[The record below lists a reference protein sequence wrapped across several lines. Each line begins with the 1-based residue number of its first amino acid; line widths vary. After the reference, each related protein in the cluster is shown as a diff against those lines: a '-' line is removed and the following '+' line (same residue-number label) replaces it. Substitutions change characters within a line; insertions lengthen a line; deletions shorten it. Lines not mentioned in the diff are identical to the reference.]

1 MYADWRKGKEQGYLF
16 LEAKFNLS
24 DVKSGKSS
32 EFHYSECV
40 GKTQR
45 EANEEICKK
54 KNAMVEKSR
63 VFKNLIFFA
72 KLISCFFEKVRCKAE
87 YPHNSTP
94 NWVHSKQKL
103 TKWKRQNNLISSFWQ
118 NYCRSG
124 NLGLEQSR
132 RRRHVNSC
140 WQNIASRKAESSW

>member
-54 KNAMVEKSR
+54 KNATVDKSK
-63 VFKNLIFFA
+63 VFKNLIF
-72 KLISCFFEKVRCKAE
+72 LQ
-87 YPHNSTP
+87 NSFP
-94 NWVHSKQKL
+94 AFWKGKQKL
-103 TKWKRQNNLISSFWQ
+103 TRWK
-118 NYCRSG
+118 
-124 NLGLEQSR
+124 
-132 RRRHVNSC
+132 
-140 WQNIASRKAESSW
+140 KAKQFDL